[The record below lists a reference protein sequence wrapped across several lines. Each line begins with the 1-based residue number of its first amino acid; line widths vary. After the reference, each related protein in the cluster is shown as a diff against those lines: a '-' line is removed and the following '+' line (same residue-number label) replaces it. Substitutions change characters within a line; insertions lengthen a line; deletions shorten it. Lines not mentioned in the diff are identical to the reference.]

1 MLPEGRPIGRAIPPA
16 AGVVAI
22 VPARGG
28 SKGLPGK
35 NLAPVAGVPLITRT
49 IRAAIGASR
58 IDAVFVSTDDDR
70 IADAAH
76 AEGAGVI
83 RRPVELAGD
92 TASSESALL
101 HALDEIA
108 VGAGNLPGVTVFLQ
122 ATSPFVDSADLDEA
136 VRRVVEGDDDVVF
149 SVVPSHTF
157 LWRESVDVAK
167 GAEGVNHESS
177 VRPRR
182 QEREPEFRETGAFY
196 VMRTDGFRE
205 AGHRFFGRIG
215 MLRVPDAHAI
225 EIDDPADLALARV
238 IARGGLGD
246 DDPVG
251 TGPVVVPPRPARH
264 HVSAAQDSRDS
275 QGSARRRPK
284 PRIDVDAVVTDFD
297 GVHTDDTAWVDAE
310 GRELVRVSR
319 SDGHGVARLR
329 EAGIPVLILSAE
341 TNPVVAARAAK
352 LQVEVRHGVAE
363 KGVVLAEWAAA
374 RGIRLDRIA
383 YLGNDEGDLPA
394 LALVGWPVAVADA
407 VASVRS
413 VARLVL
419 DRRGGTGAVRELA
432 ELIVG
437 ARAIPE
443 SAYADGVVHKQG
455 ALA

>member
-1 MLPEGRPIGRAIPPA
+1 MLPDGRQVGRTTPPA

-108 VGAGNLPGVTVFLQ
+108 AGAGTLPGTTVFLQ

-136 VRRVVEGDDDVVF
+136 VRRVVDGEDDVVF
-149 SVVPSHTF
+149 SVVPSHAF
-157 LWRESVDVAK
+157 LWRDSPD

-182 QEREPEFRETGAFY
+182 QEREPEYRETGAFY

-251 TGPVVVPPRPARH
+251 TGPVVVPPQTARR
-264 HVSAAQDSRDS
+264 HVSAGHDGHDVAQ
-275 QGSARRRPK
+275 RRPT
-284 PRIDVDAVVTDFD
+284 RLIDVDAVVTDFD

-363 KGVVLAEWAAA
+363 KGVVLAEWAEA

-413 VARLVL
+413 IARLVL

-432 ELIVG
+432 ELVVG
-437 ARAIPE
+437 ARTIPE
-443 SAYADGVVHKQG
+443 SAYADRVVQKQG
-455 ALA
+455 AFA

>member
-1 MLPEGRPIGRAIPPA
+1 MFADGRPNGREMPPA

-49 IRAAIGASR
+49 IRAAVGASR

-92 TASSESALL
+92 TATSESALL

-136 VRRVVEGDDDVVF
+136 VRRVVEGEDDVVF
-149 SVVPSHTF
+149 SVVPSHAF
-157 LWRESVDVAK
+157 LWRESPD
-167 GAEGVNHESS
+167 GAEGVNHEAS

-196 VMRTDGFRE
+196 VMRTDGLRE
-205 AGHRFFGRIG
+205 AEHRFFGRVG

-225 EIDDPADLALARV
+225 EIDDPGDLALARV

-251 TGPVVVPPRPARH
+251 TGPVVGPPQPARH
-264 HVSAAQDSRDS
+264 GRESAHDGRD
-275 QGSARRRPK
+275 GVRRVLRRRL
-284 PRIDVDAVVTDFD
+284 DVDAVVTDFD

-319 SDGHGVARLR
+319 SDGHGVAKLR

-352 LQVEVRHGVAE
+352 LQVEVRHGVAD

-374 RGIRLDRIA
+374 RGISLDRIA

-407 VASVRS
+407 VPSVRS
-413 VARLVL
+413 IARVVL

-432 ELIVG
+432 ELVVG
-437 ARAIPE
+437 ARTIPE
-443 SAYADGVVHKQG
+443 SAYADRVVHKQG
-455 ALA
+455 AFA

>member
-1 MLPEGRPIGRAIPPA
+1 MLPDGRPIGRAKPPA

-49 IRAAIGASR
+49 IRAAIGAGR

-136 VRRVVEGDDDVVF
+136 VRRVVDSEDDVVF
-149 SVVPSHTF
+149 SVVPSHAF
-157 LWRESVDVAK
+157 LWRESPA
-167 GAEGVNHESS
+167 GAVGVNHESS

-182 QEREPEFRETGAFY
+182 QEREPEYRETGAFY

-251 TGPVVVPPRPARH
+251 TGPVVVPPQSARH
-264 HVSAAQDSRDS
+264 GGSSAHEGRD
-275 QGSARRRPK
+275 GARRRPK
-284 PRIDVDAVVTDFD
+284 RLIDVDAVVTDFD

-352 LQVEVRHGVAE
+352 LQVEVRHGVAD
-363 KGVVLAEWAAA
+363 KGVVLAEWAEA

-407 VASVRS
+407 VPSVRGI
-413 VARLVL
+413 ARLVL

-437 ARAIPE
+437 ARTIPE
-443 SAYADGVVHKQG
+443 SAYADRVVQEQG
-455 ALA
+455 AFA

>member
-1 MLPEGRPIGRAIPPA
+1 MLEVGRPAGRAA
-16 AGVVAI
+16 QTATGVVAI

-49 IRAAIGASR
+49 IRAAVGASR

-108 VGAGNLPGVTVFLQ
+108 VGVGNLPGVTVFLQ
-122 ATSPFVDSADLDEA
+122 ATSPFIDSADLDEA
-136 VRRVVEGDDDVVF
+136 VRRVVDGEDDVVF
-149 SVVPSHTF
+149 SVVPSHAF
-157 LWRESVDVAK
+157 LWRDSPD

-182 QEREPEFRETGAFY
+182 QEREPEYRETGAFY

-205 AGHRFFGRIG
+205 AGHRFFGRVG

-251 TGPVVVPPRPARH
+251 TGPVIVPPQPARH
-264 HVSAAQDSRDS
+264 GGPSTHDARD
-275 QGSARRRPK
+275 GRDGARRRTK
-284 PRIDVDAVVTDFD
+284 RLIDVDAVVTDFD

-319 SDGHGVARLR
+319 SDGHGIARLR

-363 KGVVLAEWAAA
+363 KGVVLAEWAEA

-407 VASVRS
+407 VPSVRGI
-413 VARLVL
+413 ARLVL

-432 ELIVG
+432 ELVVG
-437 ARAIPE
+437 ARTIPE
-443 SAYADGVVHKQG
+443 SAYADRVVKEQG
-455 ALA
+455 AFA

>member
-1 MLPEGRPIGRAIPPA
+1 MLPDGRRIGRAKHPA

-49 IRAAIGASR
+49 IRAAIGAGR

-136 VRRVVEGDDDVVF
+136 VRRVVDGEDDVVF
-149 SVVPSHTF
+149 SVVPSHAF
-157 LWRESVDVAK
+157 LWRESPG
-167 GAEGVNHESS
+167 GAVGVNHESS

-182 QEREPEFRETGAFY
+182 QEREPEYTETGAFY

-251 TGPVVVPPRPARH
+251 TGPVVVPP
-264 HVSAAQDSRDS
+264 Q
-275 QGSARRRPK
+275 SARRGEPK
-284 PRIDVDAVVTDFD
+284 AHDSREVARRRSKHLVDVDAVVTDFD

-352 LQVEVRHGVAE
+352 LQVEVRHGVAD
-363 KGVVLAEWAAA
+363 KGVVLAEWAEA

-394 LALVGWPVAVADA
+394 LVLVGWPVAVADA
-407 VASVRS
+407 VPSVRA

-437 ARAIPE
+437 ARTIPE
-443 SAYADGVVHKQG
+443 SAYAGRVVQEQG
-455 ALA
+455 AFA

>member
-1 MLPEGRPIGRAIPPA
+1 MLPDGRRNGRALPPA

-49 IRAAIGASR
+49 IRAAVGASR

-136 VRRVVEGDDDVVF
+136 VRRVVDGEDDVVF
-149 SVVPSHTF
+149 SVVPSHAF
-157 LWRESVDVAK
+157 LWRESPE

-182 QEREPEFRETGAFY
+182 QEREPEYRETGAFY

-251 TGPVVVPPRPARH
+251 TGPVVVPPQSARH
-264 HVSAAQDSRDS
+264 SGPAAHDARD
-275 QGSARRRPK
+275 GRDGARRRPK
-284 PRIDVDAVVTDFD
+284 RLIDVDAVVTDFD

-363 KGVVLAEWAAA
+363 KGVVLAEWAEA

-407 VASVRS
+407 VPSVRAI
-413 VARLVL
+413 ARLVL

-443 SAYADGVVHKQG
+443 SAYADRLVHKQG
-455 ALA
+455 AFA

>member
-1 MLPEGRPIGRAIPPA
+1 
-16 AGVVAI
+16 
-22 VPARGG
+22 
-28 SKGLPGK
+28 
-35 NLAPVAGVPLITRT
+35 
-49 IRAAIGASR
+49 
-58 IDAVFVSTDDDR
+58 
-70 IADAAH
+70 
-76 AEGAGVI
+76 
-83 RRPVELAGD
+83 
-92 TASSESALL
+92 
-101 HALDEIA
+101 
-108 VGAGNLPGVTVFLQ
+108 
-122 ATSPFVDSADLDEA
+122 
-136 VRRVVEGDDDVVF
+136 VRRVVGGEDDVVF
-149 SVVPSHTF
+149 SVVPSHAF
-157 LWRESVDVAK
+157 LWRDSPG

-182 QEREPEFRETGAFY
+182 QEREPEYRETGAFY

-205 AGHRFFGRIG
+205 ARHRFFGRIG

-251 TGPVVVPPRPARH
+251 TGPVVLTPQSAQHRG
-264 HVSAAQDSRDS
+264 SAARD
-275 QGSARRRPK
+275 GRDGRNVRDGRDVRDGARRRPK
-284 PRIDVDAVVTDFD
+284 RLIDVDAVVTDFD

-341 TNPVVAARAAK
+341 ANPVVAARAAK

-363 KGVVLAEWAAA
+363 KGAVLAEWAEA

-407 VASVRS
+407 VPSVRAI
-413 VARLVL
+413 ARLVL

-437 ARAIPE
+437 ARTIPE
-443 SAYADGVVHKQG
+443 SAYAERVVQEQG
-455 ALA
+455 AFA

>member
-1 MLPEGRPIGRAIPPA
+1 MLPDGRRNGRALPPA

-49 IRAAIGASR
+49 IRAAVGASR
-58 IDAVFVSTDDDR
+58 IDAVFVSTDNDR

-92 TASSESALL
+92 TASSDSALL

-108 VGAGNLPGVTVFLQ
+108 VGAGTLPGVTVFLQ

-136 VRRVVEGDDDVVF
+136 VRRVVDGEDDVVF
-149 SVVPSHTF
+149 SVVPSHAF
-157 LWRESVDVAK
+157 LWRDSPE

-182 QEREPEFRETGAFY
+182 QEREPEYRETGAFY

-251 TGPVVVPPRPARH
+251 TGPVVVPPQPARP
-264 HVSAAQDSRDS
+264 SGPAAHEVRD
-275 QGSARRRPK
+275 GRDGARRRPK
-284 PRIDVDAVVTDFD
+284 LLTDVDAVVTDFD
-297 GVHTDDTAWVDAE
+297 GVHTDDTAWVDAD
-310 GRELVRVSR
+310 GRELVRISR

-363 KGVVLAEWAAA
+363 KGVVLAEWAEA

-407 VASVRS
+407 VPSVRGI
-413 VARLVL
+413 ARLVL

-443 SAYADGVVHKQG
+443 SAYAERVVDKQG
-455 ALA
+455 VLA